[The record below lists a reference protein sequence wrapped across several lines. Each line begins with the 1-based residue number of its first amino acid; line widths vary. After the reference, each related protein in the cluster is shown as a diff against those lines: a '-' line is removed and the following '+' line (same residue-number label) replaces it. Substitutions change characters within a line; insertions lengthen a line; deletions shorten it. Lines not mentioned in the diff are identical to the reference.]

1 MSEFRVTAAV
11 PADVPQILELIR
23 SLAEFERLSH
33 ICVATPADIHAALF
47 GEKPSAEVVLAWS
60 GATVAGFALFFHN
73 FSTFLG
79 RPGLYLEDLYIRPE
93 LRGQGHGRA
102 LLLHLARLAVERRC
116 GRFEWSV
123 LDWNAPAIGFY
134 ESLGASVLPE
144 WRICRVT
151 GQALER
157 MAATSP
163 TVSTPSP

>member
-11 PADVPQILELIR
+11 HADVPQILELIR
-23 SLAEFERLSH
+23 GLAEYERLSH
-33 ICVATPADIHAALF
+33 ICVATEADIRAALF
-47 GEKPSAEVVLAWS
+47 GDTPRAEVLMAWS
-60 GATVAGFALFFHN
+60 GAAVAGFALFFHN

-79 RPGLYLEDLYIRPE
+79 RPGLYLEDVYIRPE
-93 LRGQGHGRA
+93 FRGRGHGRA

-157 MAATSP
+157 MAGTPPMA
-163 TVSTPSP
+163 STPSP